1 MKFNMLIL
9 PPLEKQKTKKH
20 MQTTKTKALLS
31 GSNAK
36 LEKGTKLGWL
46 TLGLSLAP
54 ANLSGREL
62 CPHRSKGCTI
72 ACLFTSGYGRFDG
85 VKNAR
90 MERTRFFLT
99 RRAEF
104 LAQLIAEIRKGEKA
118 AKKKGMEL
126 AVRLNVMSDLPWH
139 NLIDMAAFPA
149 VQFYDYTPNIK
160 RALQWAAGELPAN
173 YHITFSRKEDNQDA
187 VALAVAAGV
196 NVATVFD
203 AVPTEYAGRPVVDG
217 DVSDLR
223 FLDQRGVIV
232 GLKAKG
238 DGKKDTSGF
247 VIRTTV
253 NV

>member
-1 MKFNMLIL
+1 
-9 PPLEKQKTKKH
+9 
-20 MQTTKTKALLS
+20 MQTTKTKTLLS
-31 GSNAK
+31 SSNAK
-36 LEKGTKLGWL
+36 LEKGTKMGWL

-54 ANLSGREL
+54 ANLSGSNL
-62 CPHRSKGCTI
+62 CPHASAGCKA
-72 ACLFTSGYGRFDG
+72 ACLFTAGHGRFDG

-90 MERTRFFLT
+90 LERTRHFLT
-99 RRAEF
+99 ARTEF
-104 LAQLIAEIRKGEKA
+104 LAQLIAEIKKGEKSA
-118 AKKKGMEL
+118 AKKGLKL

-139 NLIDMAAFPA
+139 NLIDMESFPN
-149 VQFYDYTPNIK
+149 VQFYDYTPNVK

-173 YHITFSRKEDNQDA
+173 YHITFSRKEDNSEA

-203 AVPTEYAGRPVVDG
+203 AVPAEYADRPVVDG

-223 FLDQRGVIV
+223 FLDKRGVIV

-247 VIRTTV
+247 VIRATV

>member
-1 MKFNMLIL
+1 
-9 PPLEKQKTKKH
+9 
-20 MQTTKTKALLS
+20 MQTTKEKALLS
-31 GSNAK
+31 ASNAK
-36 LEKGTKLGWL
+36 LEKGNKLGWL

-62 CPHRSKGCTI
+62 CPHRSKGCTQ
-72 ACLFTSGYGRFDG
+72 ACLFTSGHGRFDG

-90 MERTRFFLT
+90 LERTRRFLT
-99 RRAEF
+99 ARTEF
-104 LAQLIAEIRKGEKA
+104 LAQLIAEIKKGEKSA
-118 AKKKGMEL
+118 AKKGMRL

-139 NLIDMAAFPA
+139 NLIDMSAFPN

-160 RALQWAAGELPAN
+160 RALQWASGELPGN
-173 YHITFSRKEDNQDA
+173 YHITFSRKEDNAEA
-187 VALAVAAGV
+187 VAAAVAAGV

-203 AVPTEYAGRPVVDG
+203 AVPAEYAGRPVVDG
-217 DVSDLR
+217 DISDLR
-223 FLDQRGVIV
+223 FLDSRGVIV

-247 VIRTTV
+247 VIRATV

>member
-1 MKFNMLIL
+1 
-9 PPLEKQKTKKH
+9 
-20 MQTTKTKALLS
+20 MQTTKTKTKALLS
-31 GSNAK
+31 SSNAK

-54 ANLSGREL
+54 ANLSGRNL
-62 CPHRSKGCTI
+62 CPHASKGCTI
-72 ACLFTSGYGRFDG
+72 ACLFTSGHGRFDG

-90 MERTRFFLT
+90 LERTHFFLS

-118 AKKKGMEL
+118 AAKKGLKL

-139 NLIDMAAFPA
+139 NLIDMSEFPN

-160 RALQWAAGELPAN
+160 RALQWSAGELPAN
-173 YHITFSRKEDNQDA
+173 YHVTFSRKEDNQDA
-187 VALAVAAGV
+187 VALAVAAGI

-223 FLDQRGVIV
+223 FLDSRGVIV

>member
-1 MKFNMLIL
+1 
-9 PPLEKQKTKKH
+9 

-31 GSNAK
+31 SANAK

-54 ANLSGREL
+54 ANLSGRNL
-62 CPHRSKGCTI
+62 CPHASKGCTM
-72 ACLFTSGYGRFDG
+72 ACLYTSGHGRFDG

-90 MERTRFFLT
+90 LERTHFFLS

-118 AKKKGMEL
+118 AAKKGLKL

-139 NLIDMAAFPA
+139 NLINMADFPS
-149 VQFYDYTPNIK
+149 VQFYDYTPNPA
-160 RALQWAAGELPAN
+160 RMLQWAAGELPAN
-173 YHITFSRKEDNQDA
+173 YHLTFSRKEDNDEA
-187 VALAVAAGV
+187 VSLAINAGV

-203 AVPTEYAGRPVVDG
+203 AVPESYSGRPVVDG

-223 FLDQRGVIV
+223 FLDPKGVIV

>member
-1 MKFNMLIL
+1 MKS
-9 PPLEKQKTKKH
+9 TKE
-20 MQTTKTKALLS
+20 KALLS

-54 ANLSGREL
+54 ANLSGSNL
-62 CPHRSKGCTI
+62 CPHASAGCKA
-72 ACLFTSGYGRFDG
+72 ACLFTAGHGRFDG
-85 VKNAR
+85 VKKAR
-90 MERTRFFLT
+90 LERTRRFLSN
-99 RRAEF
+99 RVEF
-104 LAQLIAEIRKGEKA
+104 LSQLIAEIRKGEKSA
-118 AKKKGMEL
+118 AKKGLKL

-139 NLIDMAAFPA
+139 NLIDMSAFPN
-149 VQFYDYTPNIK
+149 VQFYDYTPNVK

-173 YHITFSRKEDNQDA
+173 YHITFSRKEDNSEA

-203 AVPTEYAGRPVVDG
+203 AVPAEYAGRPVVDG
-217 DVSDLR
+217 DISDLR
-223 FLDQRGVIV
+223 FLDSRGVIV

-247 VIRTTV
+247 VIRATV

>member
-1 MKFNMLIL
+1 MKINRLIL
-9 PPLEKQKTKKH
+9 PRRLNKNKKH
-20 MQTTKTKALLS
+20 MKSTKTKSLLS
-31 GSNAK
+31 SSNSK
-36 LEKGTKLGWL
+36 LEKGEKLGWL

-54 ANLSGREL
+54 ANLSGRNL
-62 CPHRSKGCTI
+62 CPHASKGCTK
-72 ACLFTSGYGRFDG
+72 ACLFTSGHGRFDG

-90 MERTRFFLT
+90 LERSHFFLS

-118 AKKKGMEL
+118 AAKKGMKL

-139 NLIDMAAFPA
+139 NLINMADFPN

-173 YHITFSRKEDNQDA
+173 YHVTFSRKEDNADA
-187 VALAVAAGV
+187 VQLAVEAGV

-203 AVPTEYAGRPVVDG
+203 AVPESYSGRPVVDG

>member
-1 MKFNMLIL
+1 
-9 PPLEKQKTKKH
+9 
-20 MQTTKTKALLS
+20 MQTTKTKTLLS
-31 GSNAK
+31 SSNAK
-36 LEKGTKLGWL
+36 LEKGTKMGWL

-54 ANLSGREL
+54 ANLSGSNL
-62 CPHRSKGCTI
+62 CPHASAGCKA
-72 ACLFTSGYGRFDG
+72 ACLFTAGHGRFDG

-90 MERTRFFLT
+90 LERTRRFLT
-99 RRAEF
+99 ARTEF
-104 LAQLIAEIRKGEKA
+104 LAQLIAEIKKGEKSA
-118 AKKKGMEL
+118 AKKGLKL

-139 NLIDMAAFPA
+139 NLIDMESFPN
-149 VQFYDYTPNIK
+149 VQFYDYTPNVK

-173 YHITFSRKEDNQDA
+173 YHITFSRKEDNSEA

-203 AVPTEYAGRPVVDG
+203 AVPAEYAGRPVVDG
-217 DVSDLR
+217 DISDLR
-223 FLDQRGVIV
+223 FLDSRGVIV

-247 VIRTTV
+247 VIRATV

>member
-1 MKFNMLIL
+1 
-9 PPLEKQKTKKH
+9 
-20 MQTTKTKALLS
+20 MQTTKTKSLLS

-36 LEKGTKLGWL
+36 LEKGEKMGWL

-54 ANLSGREL
+54 ANLSGRNF
-62 CPHRSKGCTI
+62 CPHASKGCTM
-72 ACLFTSGYGRFDG
+72 ACLYTSGHGRFDG

-90 MERTRFFLT
+90 LERSRFFLS

-118 AKKKGMEL
+118 AAKKGMKL

-139 NLIDMAAFPA
+139 NLIDMSEFPN

-173 YHITFSRKEDNQDA
+173 YHVTFSRKEDNSGA
-187 VALAVAAGV
+187 VQLAVAAGV

>member
-1 MKFNMLIL
+1 MKINRLIL
-9 PPLEKQKTKKH
+9 PRRLNKNKKH
-20 MQTTKTKALLS
+20 MKSTKTKSLLS
-31 GSNAK
+31 SSNAK

-54 ANLSGREL
+54 ANLSGRNL
-62 CPHRSKGCTI
+62 CPHASKGCTI
-72 ACLFTSGYGRFDG
+72 ACLYTSGHGRFDG

-90 MERTRFFLT
+90 LERTHFFLS

-118 AKKKGMEL
+118 AAKKGLKL

-139 NLIDMAAFPA
+139 NLINMADFPS
-149 VQFYDYTPNIK
+149 VQFYDYTPNPA
-160 RALQWAAGELPAN
+160 RMLQWAAGELPAN
-173 YHITFSRKEDNQDA
+173 YHLTFSRKEDNDEA
-187 VALAVAAGV
+187 VSLAINAGV

-203 AVPTEYAGRPVVDG
+203 AVPESYSGRPVVDG

-223 FLDQRGVIV
+223 FLDPKGVIV

>member
-1 MKFNMLIL
+1 MKS
-9 PPLEKQKTKKH
+9 
-20 MQTTKTKALLS
+20 TKTKSLLS
-31 GSNAK
+31 SSNSK
-36 LEKGTKLGWL
+36 LEKGEKLGWL

-54 ANLSGREL
+54 ANLSGRNL
-62 CPHRSKGCTI
+62 CPHASKGCTK
-72 ACLFTSGYGRFDG
+72 ACLFTSGHGRFDG

-90 MERTRFFLT
+90 LERSHFFLS

-118 AKKKGMEL
+118 AAKKGMKL

-139 NLIDMAAFPA
+139 NLINMADFPN

-173 YHITFSRKEDNQDA
+173 YHVTFSRKEDNADA
-187 VALAVAAGV
+187 VQLAVEAGV

-203 AVPTEYAGRPVVDG
+203 AVPESYSGRPVVDG